1 MTKILIAEDSN
12 VIQRVLKTIL
22 SKDKSFEVVGMAANG
37 EEVITMN
44 DSLSPDIIIMD
55 YRMPK
60 MNGAEAIKKI
70 MSTNPTPIM
79 VFTSAEPAD
88 EVQKEVMALGAVGF
102 MPKPRS
108 VNYDEIAPRMVMNI
122 KTLSRMKPAKRTY

>member
-1 MTKILIAEDSN
+1 MTKIVIAEDSN
-12 VIQRVLKTIL
+12 VIQRVLKTVL
-22 SKDKSFEVVGMAANG
+22 SKEKGFEIVGMASNG
-37 EEVITMN
+37 EEVVSMN

-60 MNGAEAIKKI
+60 MNGVDAIKKI

-79 VFTSAEPAD
+79 VFTSAEPAED
-88 EVQKEVMALGAVGF
+88 VQKEVMGLGAVGF

-108 VNYDEIAPRMVMNI
+108 VNYNEIAPRMIMNI
-122 KTLSRMKPAKRTY
+122 KTLSRMKPAKRSY